1 MGIIIKLKKEED
13 NFMSRIGI
21 DFGTTNSYCAFYS
34 NEGDGKLINIMKNN
48 QPEPSLFFYKSN
60 TGEIYG
66 SRCKDYIDVFPNNF
80 IKSIKVVLDNEE
92 ENVVISFEKMYIVQK
107 YIEHLINDIVNIKL
121 ESIYEDAVDEVVL
134 SFPVGFSEKYKS
146 KIKKAVE
153 NISIKGTDKFIKVI
167 AMIEEPVAAA
177 IHYFYIMKEKNIETN
192 DNVLVYDLGGG
203 TFDAAIVHK
212 DILGDLTVID
222 HQGIKN
228 LGGDQWDELLGN
240 HIIKRLEYEN
250 LSDDGLN
257 ELKKIK
263 QKERDYIKFL
273 HKVEELKMRL
283 SEADESIFVLNCG
296 YSIIIRRT
304 DFEEE
309 TKQLI
314 EKTLT
319 VCETLINDN
328 SDYPISQIILCG
340 GSTYMPMIK
349 ENLSRVFP
357 TMSINLHYPE
367 SAIAFG
373 DILYKENDSVS
384 TILKTNHS
392 YGTRCFIGNSE
403 IEKISNVIYYNEYLP
418 VVKSKNFCTHT
429 ATDSVI
435 YTVYEG
441 NIKEGEEDYSE
452 IRSQKLLKQFRFVFN
467 YIVPKET
474 YMDVIYT
481 LDEMG
486 ILTLSVHSDNHPDQN
501 FSVKVF
507 EDGI

>member
-1 MGIIIKLKKEED
+1 
-13 NFMSRIGI
+13 
-21 DFGTTNSYCAFYS
+21 
-34 NEGDGKLINIMKNN
+34 
-48 QPEPSLFFYKSN
+48 
-60 TGEIYG
+60 
-66 SRCKDYIDVFPNNF
+66 
-80 IKSIKVVLDNEE
+80 
-92 ENVVISFEKMYIVQK
+92 
-107 YIEHLINDIVNIKL
+107 
-121 ESIYEDAVDEVVL
+121 
-134 SFPVGFSEKYKS
+134 
-146 KIKKAVE
+146 
-153 NISIKGTDKFIKVI
+153 
-167 AMIEEPVAAA
+167 
-177 IHYFYIMKEKNIETN
+177 
-192 DNVLVYDLGGG
+192 
-203 TFDAAIVHK
+203 
-212 DILGDLTVID
+212 
-222 HQGIKN
+222 
-228 LGGDQWDELLGN
+228 
-240 HIIKRLEYEN
+240 
-250 LSDDGLN
+250 
-257 ELKKIK
+257 
-263 QKERDYIKFL
+263 
-273 HKVEELKMRL
+273 
-283 SEADESIFVLNCG
+283 
-296 YSIIIRRT
+296 
-304 DFEEE
+304 
-309 TKQLI
+309 
-314 EKTLT
+314 
-319 VCETLINDN
+319 
-328 SDYPISQIILCG
+328 
-340 GSTYMPMIK
+340 
-349 ENLSRVFP
+349 
-357 TMSINLHYPE
+357 MSINLHYPE